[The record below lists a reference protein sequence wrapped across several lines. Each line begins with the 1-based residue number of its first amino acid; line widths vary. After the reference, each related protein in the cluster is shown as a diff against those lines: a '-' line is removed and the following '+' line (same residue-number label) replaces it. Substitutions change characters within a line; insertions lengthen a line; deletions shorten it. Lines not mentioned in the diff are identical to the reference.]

1 MMRPSA
7 SRRITAAILGA
18 NRPGNRPSAVARQR
32 RLPLGRRLLTS
43 VLGVQAGPPM
53 SSASPRNAPKG
64 TAIAPQTGGTSRS
77 DPPPDTPSPPPPAQ
91 HRMGPSRYEGGGVRP
106 RTPSEDREEYGSRS
120 TGSVAPRLLSED
132 SPDYE
137 RTLGDALR
145 HAHERPDLAGV
156 GDRLTTEQLRT
167 MALNATALI
176 TAAAATEYE
185 HYVKIRGELRRSAPS
200 SLSSSVSAPGSA
212 DPGARTGA
220 TGLAAAGRRD
230 YSAGGAGP
238 VALVAV
244 LTPVLAGGAAV
255 LSLLVGFIL
264 KMLAPE
270 SAFARTLFTTGWF
283 LGAVAAAAILVAV
296 FGLLMTALRSGSA
309 SISALSTLS
318 PEETEDALPEEVA
331 RAREAW
337 RHALLERGILPFL
350 RDALSD
356 PTAGPASRTQ
366 RPAAIPETGY
376 GRPPFT
382 SPDFTSPD
390 FAGPI
395 ESTPST
401 GPDPSD

>member
-43 VLGVQAGPPM
+43 VLGIQAGPPM
-53 SSASPRNAPKG
+53 SSASPRNAPEG

-77 DPPPDTPSPPPPAQ
+77 DPPPDTPSPPPLAQ
-91 HRMGPSRYEGGGVRP
+91 HRMGSSRYEGGGVRP

-120 TGSVAPRLLSED
+120 TGSVAPHLLSED

-244 LTPVLAGGAAV
+244 LAPVLAGGAAV

-270 SAFARTLFTTGWF
+270 SAIARTLFTTGWF
-283 LGAVAAAAILVAV
+283 FGAVAAAAILVAV

-309 SISALSTLS
+309 SISALSA
-318 PEETEDALPEEVA
+318 EETEDALPEEVA

-366 RPAAIPETGY
+366 RPAAIPKTGH